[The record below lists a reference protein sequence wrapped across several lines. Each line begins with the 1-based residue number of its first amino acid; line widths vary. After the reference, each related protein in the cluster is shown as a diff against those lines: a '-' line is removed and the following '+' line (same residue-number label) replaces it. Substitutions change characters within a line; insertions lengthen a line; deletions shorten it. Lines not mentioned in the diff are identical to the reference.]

1 MLEGHVEIGQNFSL
15 GHQRNQ
21 VVDAGIGI
29 DVVQA
34 HPQAELAEFAAQ
46 FKEPGLDRP
55 AGVEAG
61 AGKVLMGLM
70 RSIDR
75 AISVT
80 PVESVEAAVALK
92 GA

>member
-1 MLEGHVEIGQNFSL
+1 
-15 GHQRNQ
+15 
-21 VVDAGIGI
+21 
-29 DVVQA
+29 
-34 HPQAELAEFAAQ
+34 
-46 FKEPGLDRP
+46 
-55 AGVEAG
+55 VEAG

-75 AISVT
+75 AITVT

>member
-1 MLEGHVEIGQNFSL
+1 
-15 GHQRNQ
+15 
-21 VVDAGIGI
+21 
-29 DVVQA
+29 
-34 HPQAELAEFAAQ
+34 LAKQLVSPVRWEDSMRFAVAQ
-46 FKEPGLDRP
+46 GVAR
-55 AGVEAG
+55 GVEAG